1 MTINRQAFEDLANPA
16 RHLKCTDE
24 AKTCQY
30 LIMPFFSAL
39 GYNVFSSAVFVPEY
53 TADWGKN
60 NGTKVDYAIMRNG
73 KVAIIVEAKKRG
85 WLRADERQLAHYF
98 ATTEAKIGILT
109 DGVIYRL
116 YSDLEKPNIMDQ
128 VPFYELDIR
137 QMDDKDFEELNHLS
151 EDEFDFDRMIKR
163 MQERNRVNG
172 IIDYFKQQ
180 LDGKP
185 DKDFV
190 KFLMKIV
197 EPNVTQTASR
207 VRQFGPTI
215 QHALKQLI
223 GVEVSDDDIKPPDH
237 ANAATAVSR
246 LHQQVEVSDDDIK
259 PPDPKP
265 TPRPR
270 KSMSY
275 QEKLAFCYYSL
286 MLGIHGYSNPD
297 IGRML
302 EELDF
307 LDNRN
312 AKTPHTTRVWAFFQR
327 NVHAKITGISGEG
340 PNTDPDIL
348 RGAAE
353 RVQNKI
359 NNELDAETADRI
371 FETYQRML
379 TQLQEPA

>member
-1 MTINRQAFEDLANPA
+1 MTINRQAFEDLANQA
-16 RHLKCTDE
+16 MHLDVFTDE

-60 NGTKVDYAIMRNG
+60 NGTKADYAIKRNG

-85 WLRADERQLAHYF
+85 EGLHADKERQLAHYF

-151 EDEFDFDRMIKR
+151 ADEFDFDRMIKR

-180 LDGKP
+180 LDGEP

-197 EPNVTQTASR
+197 EPNVTQTAIR
-207 VRQFGPTI
+207 VHQFGPTI

-223 GVEVSDDDIKPPDH
+223 G
-237 ANAATAVSR
+237 
-246 LHQQVEVSDDDIK
+246 VEVSDDDIK

-286 MLGIHGYSNPD
+286 MLGIHGYSNSD

-302 EELDF
+302 AEIDF
-307 LDNRN
+307 LDNRD
-312 AKTPHTTRVWAFFQR
+312 AKTHTTRAWAFFQR
-327 NVHAKITGISGEG
+327 NVHAKITAIPGKG

-348 RGAAE
+348 REAAE
-353 RVQNKI
+353 RVQDKI

-371 FETYQRML
+371 VETYQRML
-379 TQLQEPA
+379 TQVQEPA

>member
-1 MTINRQAFEDLANPA
+1 MTINRQAFEDLANQA
-16 RHLKCTDE
+16 MHLDVFTDE

-60 NGTKVDYAIMRNG
+60 NGTKADYAIKRNG

-85 WLRADERQLAHYF
+85 EGLHADKERQLAHYF

-151 EDEFDFDRMIKR
+151 ADEFDFDRMIKR

-180 LDGKP
+180 LDGEP

-197 EPNVTQTASR
+197 EPNVTQTAIR
-207 VRQFGPTI
+207 VHQFGPTI

-223 GVEVSDDDIKPPDH
+223 GVEVSDDDIKPPDP
-237 ANAATAVSR
+237 
-246 LHQQVEVSDDDIK
+246 E
-259 PPDPKP
+259 P

-270 KSMSY
+270 KSMSH

-286 MLGIHGYSNPD
+286 MLRIHGYSNSD

-302 EELDF
+302 AEIDF
-307 LDNRN
+307 LGNRK
-312 AKTPHTTRVWAFFQR
+312 AKTHTDRVWNFFQR
-327 NVHAKITGISGEG
+327 NVHAKITGISGKG

-348 RGAAE
+348 REAAE

-379 TQLQEPA
+379 TQVQEPA

>member
-1 MTINRQAFEDLANPA
+1 MTINRQAFEDLANQA
-16 RHLKCTDE
+16 MHLDVFTDE

-60 NGTKVDYAIMRNG
+60 NGTKADYAIKRNG

-85 WLRADERQLAHYF
+85 EGLHADKERQLAHYF

-151 EDEFDFDRMIKR
+151 ADEFDFDRMIKR

-180 LDGKP
+180 LDGEP

-197 EPNVTQTASR
+197 EPNVTQTAIR
-207 VRQFGPTI
+207 VHQFGPTI

-223 GVEVSDDDIKPPDH
+223 GVEVSDDDIKPPD
-237 ANAATAVSR
+237 
-246 LHQQVEVSDDDIK
+246 
-259 PPDPKP
+259 PKP

-270 KSMSY
+270 KSMSH

-302 EELDF
+302 AEIDF
-307 LDNRN
+307 LDNRD
-312 AKTPHTTRVWAFFQR
+312 AKTHTVRAWTFFQR
-327 NVHAKITGISGEG
+327 NSYTKITGIPGKG

-348 RGAAE
+348 REAAE

-371 FETYQRML
+371 VETYQRML
-379 TQLQEPA
+379 TQVQEPA

>member
-1 MTINRQAFEDLANPA
+1 MTINRQAFEDLANQA
-16 RHLKCTDE
+16 MHLDVFTDE

-60 NGTKVDYAIMRNG
+60 NGTKADYAIKRNG

-85 WLRADERQLAHYF
+85 EGLHADKERQLAHYF

-151 EDEFDFDRMIKR
+151 ADEFDFDRMIKR

-180 LDGKP
+180 LDGEP

-197 EPNVTQTASR
+197 EPNVTQTAIR
-207 VRQFGPTI
+207 VHQFGPTI

-223 GVEVSDDDIKPPDH
+223 GVEVSDDDIKPPD
-237 ANAATAVSR
+237 
-246 LHQQVEVSDDDIK
+246 
-259 PPDPKP
+259 PKP

-270 KSMSY
+270 KSMSH

-302 EELDF
+302 AEIDF

-312 AKTPHTTRVWAFFQR
+312 AKIHTSRAWVFFQR
-327 NVHAKITGISGEG
+327 NSYTKITGIPGKG

-348 RGAAE
+348 REAAE

-379 TQLQEPA
+379 TQVQEPA

>member
-1 MTINRQAFEDLANPA
+1 MTINRQAFEDLANQA
-16 RHLKCTDE
+16 MHLDVFTDE

-60 NGTKVDYAIMRNG
+60 NGTKADYAIKRNG

-85 WLRADERQLAHYF
+85 EALHADKERQLAHYF

-137 QMDDKDFEELNHLS
+137 QMDDKDLEELNHLS
-151 EDEFDFDRMIKR
+151 ADEFDFDRMIKR

-180 LDGKP
+180 LDGEP

-197 EPNVTQTASR
+197 EPNVTQTAIR
-207 VRQFGPTI
+207 VHQFGPTI

-223 GVEVSDDDIKPPDH
+223 GGGIEPP
-237 ANAATAVSR
+237 
-246 LHQQVEVSDDDIK
+246 
-259 PPDPKP
+259 PPPPPPPPP

-302 EELDF
+302 AEIDF

-312 AKTPHTTRVWAFFQR
+312 ATTHTARVWNFFQR
-327 NVHAKITGISGEG
+327 NSHAKITAIPGKG

-348 RGAAE
+348 REAAE
-353 RVQNKI
+353 RVQDKI

-379 TQLQEPA
+379 TQVQEPA

>member
-1 MTINRQAFEDLANPA
+1 MTKIMTINRQAFEDLANPA

-30 LIMPFFSAL
+30 LIEPFFSAL
-39 GYNVFSSAVFVPEY
+39 GYDVSSPAVFVPQY
-53 TADWGKN
+53 TADWGKK

-73 KVAIIVEAKKRG
+73 KVAIIVEAKKCG
-85 WLRADERQLAHYF
+85 EELHADKERQLAHYF

-151 EDEFDFDRMIKR
+151 ADEFDFDRDRMIKR
-163 MQERNRVNG
+163 MQERK
-172 IIDYFKQQ
+172 IIDYFKQR
-180 LDGKP
+180 LDGEP

-190 KFLMKIV
+190 KFLMKVV

-207 VRQFGPTI
+207 VHQFGFTI

-223 GVEVSDDDIKPPDH
+223 GVEVSDDDIKPPDP
-237 ANAATAVSR
+237 
-246 LHQQVEVSDDDIK
+246 K
-259 PPDPKP
+259 PPRP
-265 TPRPR
+265 PR
-270 KSMSY
+270 KSMSH

-302 EELDF
+302 AEIDF

-312 AKTPHTTRVWAFFQR
+312 ATTHTNRARSFFQR
-327 NVHAKITGISGEG
+327 NVHAKITGISGKG

-348 RGAAE
+348 REAAE
-353 RVQNKI
+353 RVQDKI

-379 TQLQEPA
+379 TQVQEPA

>member
-1 MTINRQAFEDLANPA
+1 MTINRQAFEDLANQA
-16 RHLKCTDE
+16 MHLDVFTDE

-60 NGTKVDYAIMRNG
+60 NGTKADYAIKRNG

-85 WLRADERQLAHYF
+85 EGLHADKERQLAHYF

-151 EDEFDFDRMIKR
+151 ADEFDFDRMIKR

-180 LDGKP
+180 LDGEP

-197 EPNVTQTASR
+197 EPNVTQTAIR
-207 VRQFGPTI
+207 VHQFGPTI

-223 GVEVSDDDIKPPDH
+223 GVEVSDDDIKPPD
-237 ANAATAVSR
+237 
-246 LHQQVEVSDDDIK
+246 
-259 PPDPKP
+259 PKP

-270 KSMSY
+270 MSY
-275 QEKLAFCYYSL
+275 QESLAFCYYSL

-302 EELDF
+302 AEIDF

-312 AKTPHTTRVWAFFQR
+312 AKIHTSRAWVFFQR
-327 NVHAKITGISGEG
+327 NSYTKITGIPGKG

-348 RGAAE
+348 REAAE
-353 RVQNKI
+353 RVQDKI

-371 FETYQRML
+371 FETYQRMR

>member
-1 MTINRQAFEDLANPA
+1 MTINRQTFEVIANPA
-16 RHLKCTDE
+16 MHWKCTDE

-39 GYNVFSSAVFVPEY
+39 GYDVSSPAVFVPQY

-163 MQERNRVNG
+163 MQERNRVND

-180 LDGKP
+180 LDGEP
-185 DKDFV
+185 NKDFV

-223 GVEVSDDDIKPPDH
+223 EGVDPP
-237 ANAATAVSR
+237 
-246 LHQQVEVSDDDIK
+246 
-259 PPDPKP
+259 PPPP
-265 TPRPR
+265 PPPPRI
-270 KSMSY
+270 
-275 QEKLAFCYYSL
+275 QESLAFCYYSL
-286 MLGIHGYSNPD
+286 KLRIHGYSNSD

-312 AKTPHTTRVWAFFQR
+312 AKTPHTTRVRAFFQR

-348 RGAAE
+348 REAAE
-353 RVQNKI
+353 RVEDKI

>member
-30 LIMPFFSAL
+30 LIEPFFRAL
-39 GYNVFSSAVFVPEY
+39 GYDVSSPAVFVPQY

-73 KVAIIVEAKKRG
+73 KVAIIVEAKKLG
-85 WLRADERQLAHYF
+85 EALHADKERQLAHYF

-137 QMDDKDFEELNHLS
+137 QMDDKNFEELNHLS
-151 EDEFDFDRMIKR
+151 ADKLFADEFDFDRMIER
-163 MQERNRVNG
+163 LQERNRVNG

-180 LDGKP
+180 LDGEP
-185 DKDFV
+185 NKDFV

-223 GVEVSDDDIKPPDH
+223 EGVDPP
-237 ANAATAVSR
+237 
-246 LHQQVEVSDDDIK
+246 
-259 PPDPKP
+259 PPPP
-265 TPRPR
+265 PPPPRI
-270 KSMSY
+270 
-275 QEKLAFCYYSL
+275 QESLAFC
-286 MLGIHGYSNPD
+286 
-297 IGRML
+297 
-302 EELDF
+302 
-307 LDNRN
+307 
-312 AKTPHTTRVWAFFQR
+312 
-327 NVHAKITGISGEG
+327 
-340 PNTDPDIL
+340 
-348 RGAAE
+348 
-353 RVQNKI
+353 
-359 NNELDAETADRI
+359 
-371 FETYQRML
+371 
-379 TQLQEPA
+379 

>member
-1 MTINRQAFEDLANPA
+1 MTINRQAFEDIANQA
-16 RHLKCTDE
+16 MHLDVFTDE

-60 NGTKVDYAIMRNG
+60 NSTKADYAIMRNG

-85 WLRADERQLAHYF
+85 EGLHADKERQLAHYF

-180 LDGKP
+180 LDGEP

-197 EPNVTQTASR
+197 EPNVTQTAIR
-207 VRQFGPTI
+207 VHQFGPTI

-265 TPRPR
+265 PPR
-270 KSMSY
+270 KLSY
-275 QEKLAFCYYSL
+275 QESLAFCYYSL

-302 EELDF
+302 AEIDF

-312 AKTPHTTRVWAFFQR
+312 AKIHTARVWNFFQR
-327 NVHAKITGISGEG
+327 NSYTKITGISGKG

-348 RGAAE
+348 REAAE

>member
-30 LIMPFFSAL
+30 LIEPFFRAL
-39 GYNVFSSAVFVPEY
+39 GYDVSSPAVFVPQY

-73 KVAIIVEAKKRG
+73 KVAIIVEAKKLG
-85 WLRADERQLAHYF
+85 EALHADKERQLAHYF

-137 QMDDKDFEELNHLS
+137 QMDDKNFEELNHLS
-151 EDEFDFDRMIKR
+151 ADKLFADEFDFDRMIER
-163 MQERNRVNG
+163 LQERNRVNG

-180 LDGKP
+180 LDGEP
-185 DKDFV
+185 NKDFV

-223 GVEVSDDDIKPPDH
+223 EGVDPP
-237 ANAATAVSR
+237 
-246 LHQQVEVSDDDIK
+246 
-259 PPDPKP
+259 PPPP
-265 TPRPR
+265 PPPPRI
-270 KSMSY
+270 
-275 QEKLAFCYYSL
+275 QESLAFCYYSL
-286 MLGIHGYSNPD
+286 KLRIHGYSNSD

-312 AKTPHTTRVWAFFQR
+312 AKTPHTTRVRAFFQR

-348 RGAAE
+348 REAAE
-353 RVQNKI
+353 RVQDKI

-371 FETYQRML
+371 VETYQRML
-379 TQLQEPA
+379 TQVQEPA

>member
-30 LIMPFFSAL
+30 LIEPFFRAL
-39 GYNVFSSAVFVPEY
+39 GYDVSSPAVFVPQY

-73 KVAIIVEAKKRG
+73 KVAIIVEAKKLG
-85 WLRADERQLAHYF
+85 EALHADKERQLAHYF

-137 QMDDKDFEELNHLS
+137 QMDDKNFEELNHLS
-151 EDEFDFDRMIKR
+151 ADELFADEFDFDRMIECMKKR
-163 MQERNRVNG
+163 QWVND
-172 IIDYFKQQ
+172 IIDYFKRQ
-180 LDGKP
+180 LDGEP

-197 EPNVTQTASR
+197 EPNVTQTAIR
-207 VRQFGPTI
+207 VHQFGPTI

-223 GVEVSDDDIKPPDH
+223 GVEVSDDDIKPPD
-237 ANAATAVSR
+237 
-246 LHQQVEVSDDDIK
+246 
-259 PPDPKP
+259 PKP
-265 TPRPR
+265 TRPPR
-270 KSMSY
+270 KSMSH

-286 MLGIHGYSNPD
+286 KLGIHGYSNSD

-302 EELDF
+302 AEIDF
-307 LDNRN
+307 LGNRN
-312 AKTPHTTRVWAFFQR
+312 ATTHTARVWNFFQR
-327 NVHAKITGISGEG
+327 NSHAKITGISGKS

-348 RGAAE
+348 REAAE
-353 RVQNKI
+353 RVQDKI

-379 TQLQEPA
+379 TQVQEPA

>member
-1 MTINRQAFEDLANPA
+1 MTINRQAFEDLANQA
-16 RHLKCTDE
+16 MHLDVFTDE

-60 NGTKVDYAIMRNG
+60 NGTKADYAIKRNG

-85 WLRADERQLAHYF
+85 EGLHADKERQLAHYF

-151 EDEFDFDRMIKR
+151 ADEFDFDRMIKR

-180 LDGKP
+180 LDGEP

-197 EPNVTQTASR
+197 EPNVTQTAIR
-207 VRQFGPTI
+207 VHQFGPTI

-223 GVEVSDDDIKPPDH
+223 GVEVSDDDIKPPDP
-237 ANAATAVSR
+237 
-246 LHQQVEVSDDDIK
+246 K
-259 PPDPKP
+259 PPRP
-265 TPRPR
+265 PR
-270 KSMSY
+270 KSMSH

-302 EELDF
+302 AEIDF

-312 AKTPHTTRVWAFFQR
+312 AKIHTSRAWVFFQR
-327 NVHAKITGISGEG
+327 NSYTKITGIPGKG

-348 RGAAE
+348 REAAE

-379 TQLQEPA
+379 TQVQEPA